1 MRAIILLCLAVSG
14 CAADCGP
21 DWYEVGARDG
31 RINAGSQVERY
42 AGRCGARP
50 DEAPQF
56 ERYAEGYAAGF
67 AQRPIPNW

>member
-1 MRAIILLCLAVSG
+1 MRAALLLCLALSG
-14 CAADCGP
+14 CASDCGP
-21 DWYEVGARDG
+21 DWYEVGMRDG

-50 DEAPQF
+50 DET
-56 ERYAEGYAAGF
+56 RYAEGYSAGF